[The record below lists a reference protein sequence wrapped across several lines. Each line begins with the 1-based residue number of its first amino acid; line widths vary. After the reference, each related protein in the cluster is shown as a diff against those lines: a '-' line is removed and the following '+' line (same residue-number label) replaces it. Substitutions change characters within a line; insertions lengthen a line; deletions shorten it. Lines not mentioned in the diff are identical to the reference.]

1 MSKYDFSGYVTKN
14 DLRCTDG
21 RTIRKNAFAHQDG
34 MSLPLVW
41 SHQRTSPM
49 DVLGK
54 IVLENRDD
62 GVYGYGSFNDT
73 ELGQYSKQL
82 VQHGDIVSMSIYAN
96 DLKQRGGDVLHGS
109 IKEVSLVMA
118 GANPGALIDNVV
130 IQHSDGSTNQLDDEA
145 YIFCGE
151 EFKEVSVPGREIE
164 HEDKSDSEETVA
176 DVWNTL
182 SEKQKTVVYALI
194 GEAMSGDSGEA
205 KHSDEEESD
214 MKHNVF
220 DDSAREKSTSPT
232 LSHSDMNSLIQRARD
247 SKADSLKAVFEDS
260 GMTLSHAPTE
270 DRPNGIDGIDYG
282 VANLDVLLPE
292 YRNVRDMP
300 DLIARDDAWVARVMG
315 GVSKVPFSRIKTM
328 TVDITADIARA
339 RGYRKGHLKKE
350 EVIKMAKRVTGP
362 TTIYKKQRL
371 DRDDI
376 IDISNFNIV
385 AYLKSEMQRMLR
397 EEVARAILVGDG
409 RPEINEDGKP
419 NEDKI
424 EEHCIRPIL
433 KEDELY
439 AYTVDVDFTD
449 PDRDARYRKLIDDIA
464 ISMIDYNGSGN
475 TVMFTTKRH
484 HTMMRMIRDKVDHKL
499 YSSDS
504 ELYSALGVGTIVDT
518 QIMEGIVD
526 EDGRE
531 LIAIILDLR
540 DYTIGMNNG
549 GQTAFF
555 DDFDI
560 DFNQYKYL
568 YETRLSGA
576 LTRPDSAVII
586 KTSKRPPLHVVID
599 GADDDDDLDLGSKMA
614 SDIQENVKVSTTG
627 NISGVLKYVE
637 GWTEYAPSQAPL
649 QNGNFLAVKIEND
662 GSDSSATVSARITN
676 DRYKGKFEEVNS
688 DNVYVC
694 RVNNEMGQ
702 RLEVRLTGSDGDFET
717 KVYNLSGL
725 RLEKKE

>member
-1 MSKYDFSGYVTKN
+1 MSKFDFSGYVTKN

-49 DVLGK
+49 DVLGH

-82 VQHGDIVSMSIYAN
+82 VQHGDIVAMSIYAN

-151 EFKEVSVPGREIE
+151 EFEEVSLPGREIE
-164 HEDKSDSEETVA
+164 HEDSESGETVA
-176 DVWNTL
+176 DIWNTL

-194 GEAMSGDSGEA
+194 GEAISNDSDEA
-205 KHSDEEESD
+205 KHSDEEEYD
-214 MKHNVF
+214 MKYNVF

-232 LSHSDMNSLIQRARD
+232 LSHSDMNNLIQRARD
-247 SKADSLKAVFEDS
+247 SKADSLKAVFEES
-260 GMTLSHAPTE
+260 GMSLSHAPTE

-300 DLIARDDAWVARVMG
+300 DLIARDDAWVSIVMG

-376 IDISNFNIV
+376 VDISNFNIV

-397 EEVARAILVGDG
+397 EELARAILVGDG
-409 RPEINEDGKP
+409 RPELIDGKA

-424 EEHCIRPIL
+424 EENCIRPIL

-439 AYTVDVDFTD
+439 AFSVDLDFSD

-464 ISMIDYNGSGN
+464 ITMIDYNGSGN
-475 TVMFTTKRH
+475 TRLFTTKKH
-484 HTMMRMIRDKVDHKL
+484 HTMMRMIRDKIDHKL

-504 ELYSALGVGTIVDT
+504 ELYSALGVGGIVDT
-518 QIMEGIVD
+518 PIMEGVTD
-526 EDGRE
+526 EEGRE
-531 LIAIILDLR
+531 IIGIIVDLR

-549 GQTAFF
+549 GQTTFF

-576 LTRPDSAVII
+576 LTRPDSAVIL
-586 KTSKRPPLHVVID
+586 KASKLPPLHIAID
-599 GADDDDDLDLGSKMA
+599 GADEYDDLDLGSKTA
-614 SDIQENVKVSTTG
+614 SDIQENVAVSTTG

-637 GWTEYAPSQAPL
+637 NWSEYAPGQIPL
-649 QNGNFLAVKIEND
+649 QSGNFLAVKIEND
-662 GSDSSATVSARITN
+662 GTDSGATVSARITN

-688 DNVYVC
+688 SNVYVC
-694 RVNNEMGQ
+694 RVKDEMNQ
-702 RLEVRLTGSDGDFET
+702 RLEVRITGSDERFET

>member
-1 MSKYDFSGYVTKN
+1 MSKYDFSGYATKN
-14 DLRCTDG
+14 DLRCSDG

-34 MSLPLVW
+34 QTVPLIW

-49 DVLGK
+49 DVLGHA
-54 IVLENRDD
+54 VLENRED
-62 GVYGYGSFNDT
+62 GVYAYGSFNDT
-73 ELGQYSKQL
+73 ELGNYAKQL

-96 DLKQRGGDVLHGS
+96 NLKQRGGDVLGGS

-151 EFKEVSVPGREIE
+151 EFDKVGIPGREIK
-164 HEDKSDSEETVA
+164 HEDSKGETIQ
-176 DVWNTL
+176 DIWDTL
-182 SEKQKTVVYALI
+182 SEKQKTVVYAI
-194 GEAMSGDSGEA
+194 VGEAMGNGSVEA
-205 KHSDEEESD
+205 EHSDEEESD
-214 MKHNVF
+214 MKYNVF

-232 LSHSDMNSLIQRARD
+232 LSHSDMNNLIQRARD
-247 SKADSLKAVFEDS
+247 SKADSLKAVFEET

-292 YRNVRDMP
+292 YKNVRDMP

-397 EEVARAILVGDG
+397 EELARAILVGDG

-439 AYTVDVDFTD
+439 AFTVDVDFTD

-518 QIMEGIVD
+518 QIMENIVD
-526 EDGRE
+526 EEGRE

-586 KTSKRPPLHVVID
+586 KTAVRPPLHVVLD
-599 GADDDDDLDLGSKMA
+599 GADDEDDMDLGSKMA

-627 NISGVLKYVE
+627 NISGVLKYVT
-637 GWTEYAPSQAPL
+637 GWTEFDSRPQY
-649 QNGNFLAVKIEND
+649 QNGYFLALKIEND
-662 GSDSSATVSARITN
+662 GSDSDATVSARLRN
-676 DRYKGKFEEVNS
+676 DKVSPAFKPVNE
-688 DNVYVC
+688 DGVFVC
-694 RVNNEMGQ
+694 RVVDEMNQ
-702 RLEVRLTGSDGDFET
+702 RLEVRLSGTDGKFET
-717 KVYNLSGL
+717 YVYNLSGL